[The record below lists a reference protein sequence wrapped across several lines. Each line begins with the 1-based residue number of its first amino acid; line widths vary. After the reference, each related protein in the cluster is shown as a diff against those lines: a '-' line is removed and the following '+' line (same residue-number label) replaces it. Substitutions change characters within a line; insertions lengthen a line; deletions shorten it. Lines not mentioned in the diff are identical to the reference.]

1 MKQIVMIIKES
12 ISSARHN
19 INFKHN
25 AVIKGHIPLL
35 MLRLSMLDGVLMLWM
50 NLPVVNTIHPQI
62 MCARFVGG
70 VKIAATG
77 DSKHCDSLTKQPRI
91 EISCFSVQDIE
102 YMYH

>member
-1 MKQIVMIIKES
+1 MVFSEDVMVSPSNKQCIDLRV
-12 ISSARHN
+12 
-19 INFKHN
+19 F
-25 AVIKGHIPLL
+25 IKGHIPLL